1 MPRHAFV
8 VMIQKRLDE
17 VDRQTCRLRDSRSRS
32 AEIVGGEGG
41 KAVVGDDAADG
52 LAQRM
57 TGKRRH
63 GFELA
68 AKHGLVVR
76 AGRFVLAGVERFA
89 DQSHSGRR

>member
-1 MPRHAFV
+1 
-8 VMIQKRLDE
+8 MIQKRLDE
-17 VDRQTCRLRDSRSRS
+17 VDRQTCRLRECCPRS
-32 AEIVGGEGG
+32 AEIMRR
-41 KAVVGDDAADG
+41 KLRKLIFGDNSANG
-52 LAQRM
+52 LAERM